1 MDPGSYVS
9 WDSPPRHPV
18 HDTGY
23 SEALEAARQ
32 RSGKDEAVLTGA
44 GTIDG
49 KAVVIIA
56 GEFAFLAGSIGLA
69 TASRIIGGALERA
82 TLEGLPVVASPSS
95 GGGPA
100 CKKEHPLSWPWRLLP
115 PLWKAISLP
124 AIPTSCTSGT
134 PPQAGGPWRHGG
146 VRWAT

>member
-1 MDPGSYVS
+1 MHSVRPRHPSSLRQVHCSHSGSRVLRVLGQ
-9 WDSPPRHPV
+9 PTPRHPV

-69 TASRIIGGALERA
+69 TASRIIGALERA

-95 GGGPA
+95 GGDPHARRNTRFPG
-100 CKKEHPLSWPWRLLP
+100 
-115 PLWKAISLP
+115 
-124 AIPTSCTSGT
+124 
-134 PPQAGGPWRHGG
+134 HGAYCLRCG
-146 VRWAT
+146 KP